1 MRSGFLRLISL
12 SLSLLLVL
20 SSSVPVRAYERG
32 DGAHLDLSGWID
44 QRIYREYVQMMI
56 DYHIRSDKQVQSA
69 LDGGFAAVFL
79 FDGCSNHMQ
88 DPAYRDLTYYRITGV
103 CVVVKLDENGKPRM
117 IYFND
122 NCTTIPDRPL
132 DYGAWSL
139 PGVGSVG
146 PATIRDGTYQL
157 YSVLHKGAYQAL
169 NVRADYYDSLVDAIY
184 MKKGGFTPSRA
195 SEINVHTRT
204 GNHTISRGMWSAGC
218 PLVGAGKPWEFWK
231 LMESVYF
238 TSFDDFEI
246 DTFVGTLT
254 IDRQCLRYELYNLYE
269 DMDAVDA
276 ILECSQEVQPEAY
289 LSSCKEVTYEKR
301 RSFKTTA
308 QASLMTLPCGNG
320 ADARS
325 IEFAT
330 VPEGTELEAL
340 SRITNAKGEK
350 WYAVLWD
357 RTLCYVPSALVRR
370 TDGFF

>member
-1 MRSGFLRLISL
+1 MKRLWCL
-12 SLSLLLVL
+12 VLSLLPVL
-20 SSSVPVRAYERG
+20 FCAPRADAYEKG
-32 DGAHLDLSGWID
+32 NGVHLDLSGWID
-44 QRIYREYVQMMI
+44 QPIYRDYVQMMV
-56 DYHIRSDKQVQSA
+56 DHYIRTDEMVQAA
-69 LDGGFAAVFL
+69 LEGGFAAVFL

-139 PGVGSVG
+139 PRVGAVG

-169 NVRADYYDSLVDAIY
+169 NVRTEYYDPLVDAIY
-184 MKKGGFTPSRA
+184 MTEDGFTPARA
-195 SEINVHTRT
+195 SQINVHTRT

-238 TSFDDFEI
+238 SSFDDFEV

-254 IDRQCLRYELYNLYE
+254 IDRQCLRYELYSLYDSVE
-269 DMDAVDA
+269 AVDA
-276 ILECSQEVQPEAY
+276 ILESSQEVQPEAY
-289 LSSCKEVTYEKR
+289 LSSCKEERFEKR
-301 RSFKTTA
+301 KNLRTTA
-308 QASLMTLPCGNG
+308 QAALMTLPCSN
-320 ADARS
+320 AVDARS
-325 IEFAT
+325 LEVT
-330 VPEGTELEAL
+330 TLPEGTELEAL
-340 SRITNAKGEK
+340 GRFTNSKGEK
-350 WYAVLWD
+350 WYAVLWEAAVY
-357 RTLCYVPSALVRR
+357 YVPSAFVRR
-370 TDGFF
+370 TF